1 MVTVRLTGSCGP
13 RLFRAS
19 LLHLLKYVWFYPNS
33 NRKPSEGFKQGNK
46 IIRLMFYKES
56 FKKILD
62 EITILLINS
71 WLLIK
76 LSVLAHSSISQILL
90 SFFCLFLFCCFCFY
104 FARVGRAY
112 CYCYCSPFLLFFD

>member
-1 MVTVRLTGSCGP
+1 MRLTGSCGP

-62 EITILLINS
+62 EITILSINS

-90 SFFCLFLFCCFCFY
+90 SFFCLFIFILLLLLLFCQS
-104 FARVGRAY
+104 GE
-112 CYCYCSPFLLFFD
+112 SLLLLLFFSISLIF

>member
-1 MVTVRLTGSCGP
+1 MRLTGSCGP

-19 LLHLLKYVWFYPNS
+19 VLHLLKYVWFYPNS

-62 EITILLINS
+62 EITTLSINS

-76 LSVLAHSSISQILL
+76 LSILAHSSIRS
-90 SFFCLFLFCCFCFY
+90 SCHFSACLFLFCFFCFY

-112 CYCYCSPFLLFFD
+112 CYCCSSPFLLFFD